1 MRVIGTAG
9 HVDHGKSTL
18 IKRLTG
24 IDPDRLAEEK
34 AREMTID
41 LGFAWLTLPNGELV
55 GIIDVPGHRDF
66 INNMLAGIGGIDAV
80 LMVIAADEGIM
91 PQTAEHLA
99 IVDLLGIEAGV
110 VALTKIDQIDDPD
123 WLALVEDEITAALV
137 NTSLA
142 GVPIVPV
149 SSLTGEG
156 LDVLVQ
162 TLMNVLANQPPKLD
176 SGRARLPIDRVF
188 TLSGFGTIVTG
199 TLSGGTLRV
208 GDEIHVLPGK
218 LVGRIRG
225 LQSYKTALQSAHPG
239 SRVAVNITGIDRAA
253 LRRGQVLV
261 HPHQWNTTLLAD
273 AHLRL
278 LPESRTL
285 KHNTAVRVFSGSA
298 EVSGRV
304 RLLSGDQLEPGSE
317 GWVQLRLEEE
327 IMLAA
332 GDRFIL
338 RLPSPGQT
346 IGGGIIVDAHPARR
360 WRRNQPELLRM
371 LERRFTGSP
380 EERLAEL
387 ANEPVKRS
395 VLQQRFTGSPAEF
408 EQIIASCLKSGLL
421 IALPD
426 DFYLATAAARALLA
440 RMESELRRYYDEHPL
455 RLAMPREALRSRLDM
470 KTSTFNALLKLQGHI
485 VDDGTCVRLR
495 GRSIEFTPAQK
506 GRIRALEQKIKAAPY
521 TPPSYAEAIALVGEE
536 VLHAL
541 IDLGLIVKT
550 APEVI
555 FARET
560 YDEMV
565 ARVLALIDAH
575 GAVTVGTLR
584 DAFGASRKYAIALL
598 EHLDAAGI
606 TARDGDQRI
615 RGPNSVTL
623 ER

>member
-1 MRVIGTAG
+1 MVMA
-9 HVDHGKSTL
+9 HND
-18 IKRLTG
+18 TG
-24 IDPDRLAEEK
+24 C
-34 AREMTID
+34 
-41 LGFAWLTLPNGELV
+41 
-55 GIIDVPGHRDF
+55 
-66 INNMLAGIGGIDAV
+66 
-80 LMVIAADEGIM
+80 
-91 PQTAEHLA
+91 
-99 IVDLLGIEAGV
+99 
-110 VALTKIDQIDDPD
+110 
-123 WLALVEDEITAALV
+123 
-137 NTSLA
+137 
-142 GVPIVPV
+142 
-149 SSLTGEG
+149 
-156 LDVLVQ
+156 
-162 TLMNVLANQPPKLD
+162 
-176 SGRARLPIDRVF
+176 
-188 TLSGFGTIVTG
+188 
-199 TLSGGTLRV
+199 
-208 GDEIHVLPGK
+208 
-218 LVGRIRG
+218 
-225 LQSYKTALQSAHPG
+225 
-239 SRVAVNITGIDRAA
+239 A

-261 HPHQWNTTLLAD
+261 HPHQWNTILLAD

-285 KHNTAVRVFSGSA
+285 KHNTAVKVFSGSA

-327 IMLAA
+327 MMLAA

-371 LERRFTGSP
+371 LERHFTGSP

-395 VLQQRFTGSPAEF
+395 VLQQRFGSSPAEF

-426 DFYLATAAARALLA
+426 DFYLAAAAARALLA

-470 KTSTFNALLKLQGHI
+470 KTSTFNALLKLQEQI
-485 VDDGTCVRLR
+485 IDDGTCVRLR

-506 GRIRALEQKIKAAPY
+506 GRIRALEQQIKAAPY